1 MRLKKPPSEVIWAPF
16 EGDLI
21 GCVVAEALE
30 SGANF
35 LAGSAIRHD
44 PGGRG

>member
-1 MRLKKPPSEVIWAPF
+1 MRLKKLPGEVIWAPF

-21 GCVVAEALE
+21 GCVMAEALE
-30 SGANF
+30 SGAHF
-35 LAGSAIRHD
+35 PARSAIRHD